1 MVSVGAV
8 KAPQRR
14 VGRRAFLALAG
25 LGACGAGA
33 IAAPHIAPLAE
44 QGIEQ
49 AALNVAAGEFDQLE
63 GVSLDAALEAAQI
76 TAAAVRVI
84 VVPVA
89 RLVAAL
95 GSGALGI
102 LLSVLDAAHNALAF
116 VHVSRT
122 PLDLLRSAVAL
133 WQAALT
139 SLPIA
144 LDAYA
149 TADVTSAE
157 AYLTVLK
164 RKVAQHQQ

>member
-33 IAAPHIAPLAE
+33 IAAPHIAPRAE

-76 TAAAVRVI
+76 TAAACESSSCPWRAWS
-84 VVPVA
+84 P
-89 RLVAAL
+89 
-95 GSGALGI
+95 
-102 LLSVLDAAHNALAF
+102 
-116 VHVSRT
+116 
-122 PLDLLRSAVAL
+122 RSAQVR
-133 WQAALT
+133 W
-139 SLPIA
+139 
-144 LDAYA
+144 
-149 TADVTSAE
+149 VFC
-157 AYLTVLK
+157 
-164 RKVAQHQQ
+164 